1 MPDLLPPNATI
12 QERAI
17 SLSVDRLPTVPIK
30 TLWTPAT
37 CPEAQLPWLA
47 WALSVDEWDAAWP
60 IETKREVIAASIEQH
75 RKKGTVGALR
85 RALQRLGYEVE
96 IDEATGVAYTF
107 KIRVRIRAGESA
119 GGSVSEDVLNRSI
132 AIALRHKNARSFLS
146 DTLYVADTDPAGLF
160 VGGVTLSGLEYESRQ
175 TAALITAPTDV
186 IVTQT
191 GDFTFSATW
200 TGDGEYYI
208 VEAYVLDVLPF
219 GTLITESISY
229 SQSIN
234 DVYVPEGLHG
244 NLEFNF
250 RVRSVKSNGLSTW
263 TESEFSLIVLPPN
276 NLSFVSEAPGQVT
289 IFWDSLSRYSDY
301 EICAAGDDFN
311 TIIHSGTTNDGPWGS
326 QSFTIQ
332 PLIAG
337 YYDVRLR
344 AIDAQGIRSE
354 WAELTGVLVN

>member
-17 SLSVDRLPTVPIK
+17 SLSVNRLPTVPLK

-85 RALQRLGYEVE
+85 RALQRLGYEVD

-107 KIRVRIRAGESA
+107 KIRVRLRAGESA

-175 TAALITAPTDV
+175 DENYVSAPV
-186 IVTQT
+186 NVSSFPS
-191 GDFTFSATW
+191 GGLLRDFTWDGNAEFFEIEIRNRNDDSLVFPTIVY
-200 TGDGEYYI
+200 TSELTSVDLVIGEYYFLI
-208 VEAYVLDVLPF
+208 RSALEGRFSAWVRHDFDIIITPPFNVVASNDSEPAFLQISFNCFGNTFVIELCGINNEWTTDVQSSGGSPVSGVGQSVYTGIMSGFYDIRVKAVYSFGESEWVEVRNIEVLPF
-219 GTLITESISY
+219 
-229 SQSIN
+229 
-234 DVYVPEGLHG
+234 P
-244 NLEFNF
+244 
-250 RVRSVKSNGLSTW
+250 
-263 TESEFSLIVLPPN
+263 
-276 NLSFVSEAPGQVT
+276 
-289 IFWDSLSRYSDY
+289 
-301 EICAAGDDFN
+301 
-311 TIIHSGTTNDGPWGS
+311 
-326 QSFTIQ
+326 
-332 PLIAG
+332 
-337 YYDVRLR
+337 
-344 AIDAQGIRSE
+344 
-354 WAELTGVLVN
+354 